1 MAVPPKLSETIMSLA
16 ARTCTDAIDATRRI
30 ARIDAVETGVA
41 GGDEVVDD
49 DEDDMEDEVED
60 EVEEQAS
67 RDGARGAAGRNCFLR
82 IAMSGSASRSSSA
95 SVMPRS

>member
-30 ARIDAVETGVA
+30 ARIDAVETGVD
-41 GGDEVVDD
+41 GGDEVA
-49 DEDDMEDEVED
+49 DEDEDMEDEVED

-67 RDGARGAAGRNCFLR
+67 SEGARGAAGRNCFLR
-82 IAMSGSASRSSSA
+82 IAMSGSASRRSSA